1 MRKCRPPMVGEGK
14 RDVVPFKKEQHFI
27 TSPPAQKIGLNE
39 TKGSKKSLFTIASAL
54 DLRS

>member
-1 MRKCRPPMVGEGK
+1 MVGEGK